1 MKNFN
6 TTKIIGIDHGYG
18 NMKTANFC
26 FPTGIMAYDSEPLFT
41 ADMLSFSGKYYLIG
55 EGHKEFAPDKIKD
68 EDYYILTLAAVAK
81 ELKAENITKADIHIA
96 AGLPLTWTSG
106 QKADFAAYLA
116 KNKEVNFTYKK
127 EEYHIC
133 IVGVSIYPQGY
144 AAIAPFATKLTG
156 VNLIADI
163 GNGTMNV
170 LYMINGKPQS
180 GKMFTEKFGT
190 YQCTLAVREA
200 FMQKTHREINDY
212 IIEEV
217 LRTGT
222 ADICAADLKIIKAV
236 ASEYVRDIFR
246 RLREHG
252 YDESTMKLYVTG
264 GGGCLIKNFYK
275 PMPTIPTRPLQE
287 NILTM
292 ICMRHFLT
300 PKTIIRPTAKCMWAV
315 LTAPS
320 KTPMPKWL
328 PCSGGSGFVA
338 RWSAITE
345 YKVSVKARSHRS
357 RRLKSAKQPPERCGA
372 IGIRCL

>member
-6 TTKIIGIDHGYG
+6 TSKIIGIDHGYG
-18 NMKTANFC
+18 NIKTANHC
-26 FPTGIMAYDSEPLFT
+26 FKTGISAYDSEPLFT
-41 ADMLSFSGKYYLIG
+41 AEMLTYNGQYYLIG

-68 EDYYILTLAAVAK
+68 EDYYILTLAAIAK
-81 ELKAENITKADIHIA
+81 ELKAEDITEADIHIA

-106 QKADFAAYLA
+106 QKADFSAYLS
-116 KNKEVNFTYKK
+116 KNNEVSFTYKK
-127 EEYHIC
+127 LEYSIR

-144 AAIAPFATKLTG
+144 AAIAPFATKMTG
-156 VNLIADI
+156 INLVADI

-222 ADICAADLKIIKAV
+222 ADISAADLKIIKAV

-275 PMPTIPTRPLQE
+275 FNADRTVFVE
-287 NILTM
+287 D
-292 ICMRHFLT
+292 ICAA
-300 PKTIIRPTAKCMWAV
+300 AKGYEYLAEIQ
-315 LTAPS
+315 L
-320 KTPMPKWL
+320 
-328 PCSGGSGFVA
+328 
-338 RWSAITE
+338 SAG
-345 YKVSVKARSHRS
+345 KG
-357 RRLKSAKQPPERCGA
+357 L
-372 IGIRCL
+372 